1 MKILFLGSVFS
12 EEALRINPATNQAS
26 HNWSKGFLNAL
37 KDKSFQVDCVSFKN
51 EQIWPKSKIF
61 VKKDLNDFDNN
72 FKTYPISYLNFPL
85 LRSLSLSFSF
95 YFRLKKIL
103 EINKYDIVFSYNLY
117 PWNHRSF
124 KLFRKNKKLNIPII
138 LDEDNPL
145 KNNWRSFHAKS
156 KNTDGLVF
164 LSYWGFKNYPFKK
177 KCYHLDSGSSS
188 WMGYSDFKTNEK
200 PIIVYSGKYQESYGG
215 LPQLSKILNSIS
227 FDCQI
232 LLTGKA
238 NKDLIYKYFSENP
251 KIEYLGFLDEVS
263 LDKVFKKADIFIN
276 YRPPEVED
284 NIMIFPSKIN
294 QYLSY
299 GKPVISSFTPGLSPD
314 YENVLFYPESEDIN
328 SYLELFDNILKFNIL
343 EKKVLYYKIKNWFD
357 KYKTWDILTD
367 NLCNWINDN
376 FNE

>member
-1 MKILFLGSVFS
+1 
-12 EEALRINPATNQAS
+12 
-26 HNWSKGFLNAL
+26 
-37 KDKSFQVDCVSFKN
+37 
-51 EQIWPKSKIF
+51 
-61 VKKDLNDFDNN
+61 
-72 FKTYPISYLNFPL
+72 
-85 LRSLSLSFSF
+85 
-95 YFRLKKIL
+95 
-103 EINKYDIVFSYNLY
+103 
-117 PWNHRSF
+117 
-124 KLFRKNKKLNIPII
+124 
-138 LDEDNPL
+138 
-145 KNNWRSFHAKS
+145 
-156 KNTDGLVF
+156 
-164 LSYWGFKNYPFKK
+164 
-177 KCYHLDSGSSS
+177 
-188 WMGYSDFKTNEK
+188 MGYSDFKTNEK